1 MKVGR
6 QKLILELI
14 STQSVGTQQQLM
26 TMLSD
31 RGVQCTQ
38 STLSRDI
45 WELNLI
51 KQAGADGTAYYKV
64 NPSAAVENDAKKLL
78 NIARLAALSFEPAQ
92 NIVVIKTMSG
102 LANAV
107 CSFVD
112 RLGQEGLV
120 GSIAGND
127 TVLLAMKDDER
138 ARQMCRRL
146 QELLLEGSEHFK

>member
-14 STQSVGTQQQLM
+14 STQAVGTQQQLM
-26 TMLSD
+26 AMLSD

-51 KQAGADGTAYYKV
+51 KQAGADGVAYYKV

-78 NIARLAALSFEPAQ
+78 NITRLAALSFEAAQ

-112 RLGQEGLV
+112 KLGQEGLV

-146 QELLLEGSEHFK
+146 QELLAGGERT

>member
-51 KQAGADGTAYYKV
+51 KQAGADGAAYYKV
-64 NPSAAVENDAKKLL
+64 NPSAAVENDTKKLL

-112 RLGQEGLV
+112 KLGQEGLV

-146 QELLLEGSEHFK
+146 QELLLEGSERI